1 MPNPLTMKTIFSLI
15 LLVLIAAAAVAQQP
29 VLVTSQWLN
38 EHKADPTVVILQVSF
53 MKYEYDQAHIPGAR
67 FLWPEWLAPNS
78 PYGNY
83 NAPDIKKAT
92 EVLHGFGVTNNSH
105 IVIYFV
111 RNELPAA
118 ARMFLTLEHF
128 GLQGK
133 VSILNGGLDAW
144 KKEGYATSAEVPTV
158 KKGNVK
164 LTAGNLLVDKEYVLK
179 TLSSSTGKVADARAQ
194 RFYDGEPTGN
204 PRDGHITGA
213 GNIPYGELTDTSNML
228 KPEAEL
234 EKYFTPVATKDK
246 EIVTYCFIGQTASV
260 VYLAGRVLGY
270 DMKLYDGSMQ
280 EWSRLE
286 HLPMETSKK

>member
-1 MPNPLTMKTIFSLI
+1 MKTVFSFILFGLI
-15 LLVLIAAAAVAQQP
+15 SAASVAQQP
-29 VLVTSQWLN
+29 ILVTPQWLN
-38 EHKADPTVVILQVSF
+38 AHKSDPNVVILQVSF
-53 MKYEYDQAHIPGAR
+53 MKYEYDQAHIPGAS

-83 NAPDIKKAT
+83 NAPDTKKAT
-92 EVLHGFGVTNNSH
+92 EVLNGLGISNDSH
-105 IVIYFV
+105 IVIYYV
-111 RNELPAA
+111 RNEVPAT

-128 GLQGK
+128 GLKGK
-133 VSILNGGLDAW
+133 VSLLNGGLDAW
-144 KKEGYATSAEVPTV
+144 KKEGYATTADLPTV

-194 RFYDGEPTGN
+194 RYYDGEPTGN

-213 GNIPYGELTDTSNML
+213 GNIPYTELTDASNMI

-234 EKYFTPVATKDK
+234 EKYFMPVATKDK

-286 HLPMETSKK
+286 NLPMETTKK

>member
-1 MPNPLTMKTIFSLI
+1 MKTIFSFI
-15 LLVLIAAAAVAQQP
+15 LFVLIAAGAVAQQP

-38 EHKADPTVVILQVSF
+38 EHKADPNVVVLQVSF
-53 MKYEYDQAHIPGAR
+53 MKYEYDQTHIPGAR

-92 EVLHGFGVTNNSH
+92 EVLNGFGVTNNSH
-105 IVIYFV
+105 VVIYYV
-111 RNELPAA
+111 RNEMPAA

-133 VSILNGGLDAW
+133 VSMLNGGLDAW
-144 KKEGYATSAEVPTV
+144 KKEGYATTADVPNV

-213 GNIPYGELTDTSNML
+213 GNIPYGELTDASNML

-234 EKYFTPVATKDK
+234 EKYFTPVAAKGQ

-286 HLPMETSKK
+286 NLPMETTKK

>member
-1 MPNPLTMKTIFSLI
+1 MKTIFSFILFGLI
-15 LLVLIAAAAVAQQP
+15 SAASIAQQP
-29 VLVTSQWLN
+29 ILVTPQWLN
-38 EHKADPTVVILQVSF
+38 EHKTDPNVVVLQVSF
-53 MKYEYDQAHIPGAR
+53 MKYEYDQAHIPGAS

-83 NAPDIKKAT
+83 NAPDIKRAT
-92 EVLHGFGVTNNSH
+92 EVLNGFGISNNSH
-105 IVIYFV
+105 VIIYYV
-111 RNELPAA
+111 RNEVPAA

-128 GLQGK
+128 GLKGK
-133 VSILNGGLDAW
+133 VSLLNGGLDAW
-144 KKEGYATSAEVPTV
+144 KKEGYATAADVPTI

-164 LTAGNLLVDKEYVLK
+164 LTPGNLLVDKEYVLK

-194 RFYDGEPTGN
+194 RFYDGETTGN

-213 GNIPYGELTDTSNML
+213 GNIPYVELTDTSNML

-286 HLPMETSKK
+286 NLPMETTKK

>member
-1 MPNPLTMKTIFSLI
+1 MKTVFSFILFGLI
-15 LLVLIAAAAVAQQP
+15 SAASVAQQP
-29 VLVTSQWLN
+29 ILVTPQWLN
-38 EHKADPTVVILQVSF
+38 AHKSDPNVVILQVSF
-53 MKYEYDQAHIPGAR
+53 MKYEYDQAHIPGAS

-83 NAPDIKKAT
+83 NAPDTKKAT
-92 EVLHGFGVTNNSH
+92 EVLNGLGISNDSH
-105 IVIYFV
+105 IVIYYV
-111 RNELPAA
+111 RNEVPAA

-128 GLQGK
+128 GLKGK
-133 VSILNGGLDAW
+133 VSLLNGGLDAW
-144 KKEGYATSAEVPTV
+144 KKEGYATTADLPTV

-194 RFYDGEPTGN
+194 RYYDGEPTGN

-213 GNIPYGELTDTSNML
+213 GNIPYTELTDASNMI

-234 EKYFTPVATKDK
+234 EKYFMPVATKDK

-286 HLPMETSKK
+286 NLPMETTKK